1 MDMPRTMLGPASRS
15 THFQS
20 SLSKH
25 THTHTKGLVVTGYLT
40 QMQINYSAVFT
51 HLTTFK
57 NIDYPGQIRK
67 PVTPLLISSVPD
79 TRDAPSQ
86 TSRYGRKTPKGVN
99 KFVMLAGQ
107 LEGPG
112 PSLSDTTSRATEHLP
127 RNRTTRRRLR
137 RAGSVP
143 AETTVTNVEECSCV
157 SG

>member
-25 THTHTKGLVVTGYLT
+25 THTKGLVVTGYLT

-51 HLTTFK
+51 HLATFK
-57 NIDYPGQIRK
+57 NTDYPGQIRK
-67 PVTPLLISSVPD
+67 PVTPLVKSSVPD
-79 TRDAPSQ
+79 SRDAPSQ
-86 TSRYGRKTPKGVN
+86 TSRYVRKTTRGAN
-99 KFVMLAGQ
+99 KSVMLAGQ

-112 PSLSDTTSRATEHLP
+112 PSLSDTSRATKHLP
-127 RNRTTRRRLR
+127 RNRTSRQRLR
-137 RAGSVP
+137 LARSVP
-143 AETTVTNVEECSCV
+143 AETTGTNVDDCSCV